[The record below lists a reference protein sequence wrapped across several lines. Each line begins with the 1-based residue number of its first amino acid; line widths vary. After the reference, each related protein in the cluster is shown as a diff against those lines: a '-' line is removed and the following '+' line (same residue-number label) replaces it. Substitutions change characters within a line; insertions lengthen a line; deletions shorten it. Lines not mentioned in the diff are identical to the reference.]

1 MTSDL
6 SRRSLL
12 RYGAGAVAATG
23 LAVGTGLALAAP
35 AAAYGWPSQLSQGSS
50 GAAVKE
56 LQIRIAGWAAGS
68 AQQTFVSLDG
78 DFGPGTEAALR
89 RFQAA
94 YGLTVDGVAGP
105 ETFGRLNALESS
117 DGSTAHFDFSEFES
131 KDGSGFS
138 GGKVGAT
145 TVKENVRRTMY
156 KLEALR
162 KKCGDLAVTVN
173 SGFRSI
179 SHNASVGGASNSMHL
194 YGIAADVAVSGLST
208 KTVYQKA
215 ETCGYSGLET
225 YTVSWQHVDSRVEY
239 PYGSQ
244 SWWWQDGVA

>member
-1 MTSDL
+1 MTPDL

-23 LAVGTGLALAAP
+23 LAVGTGLALASP
-35 AAAYGWPSQLSQGSS
+35 AAAYSWPSQLSQGSS

-94 YGLTVDGVAGP
+94 YGLTVDGVAGSQ
-105 ETFGRLNALESS
+105 TFGRLNDLESS

-138 GGKVGAT
+138 GGKVSAT
-145 TVKENVRRTMY
+145 TVKENVRRNMY

-179 SHNASVGGASNSMHL
+179 SHNASVGGAANSMHL